1 MMDIEEKAT
10 KYGVSST
17 LLHDWNKEQIELKK
31 KIILSDSEEWQK
43 SKDAIESEENCT
55 KATLQYV
62 AGVDI
67 SYRKDHE
74 QEACTACVVCSLPD
88 LEVVY
93 EDLEIVNVTTPY
105 VPGFLAFREVSFLQ
119 NAVEKIKSSH
129 PEYVPQVV
137 LVDGNGILHP
147 NGFGA
152 ACHLGVLLD
161 IPCIG
166 VAKNLFF
173 LDNIVRDEDYHNKV
187 LSLKEVGDFFPLYEN
202 SGRKVGVALKTSKP
216 NTNPVIVSVG
226 HRCTIDTAIWTVLRC
241 SKYRIPEP
249 LRQADIRSREFLRIH
264 NC

>member
-88 LEVVY
+88 LEVSKY
-93 EDLEIVNVTTPY
+93 SKTSLSQP
-105 VPGFLAFREVSFLQ
+105 PPKFR
-119 NAVEKIKSSH
+119 KTGH
-129 PEYVPQVV
+129 
-137 LVDGNGILHP
+137 
-147 NGFGA
+147 
-152 ACHLGVLLD
+152 
-161 IPCIG
+161 
-166 VAKNLFF
+166 
-173 LDNIVRDEDYHNKV
+173 
-187 LSLKEVGDFFPLYEN
+187 LKEWSY
-202 SGRKVGVALKTSKP
+202 
-216 NTNPVIVSVG
+216 
-226 HRCTIDTAIWTVLRC
+226 
-241 SKYRIPEP
+241 
-249 LRQADIRSREFLRIH
+249 QRE
-264 NC
+264 